1 MAGNNPQSQM
11 AGLKGILRWT
21 LEQQANISDG
31 TTESKT
37 VTEED
42 RAWLREAMENMID
55 TTDHLKECVDVLN
68 NDQSGANPMEQDDA
82 VRQIQGNA
90 LDKLMD
96 IIDNIDFS
104 RDLGVIGGMEPLL
117 MLLKHPKY
125 SSLRWRAANV
135 LGTVVQNSEVCQQWA
150 YDKGA
155 LDAVMKQLEVETN
168 LKCSCKLFFALAS
181 LIRGFQIGM
190 KHFINTYNGLHML
203 KDVIMNQ
210 TIFANDNND
219 NNNNNNNN
227 NNDDDDD
234 KKEQLNLL
242 RKILFLFHSM
252 LGNENEKKI
261 LLFSESDDSSNNNNI
276 NVMSTIILPIVI
288 QCTGYVKLNND
299 TTNNNATIINVHDVK
314 DIKDNFQLND
324 VAQETLLS
332 FLKADN
338 LFLKQITSMYPN
350 FFEELKTKLN
360 QLQQIEGEE
369 AIYVEDEIKRI
380 KEMLNILP
388 LFEPTSEWKQVI
400 NGQHIPGGLEIRTNF
415 ESGETFARLL
425 KQQEP

>member
-1 MAGNNPQSQM
+1 
-11 AGLKGILRWT
+11 
-21 LEQQANISDG
+21 
-31 TTESKT
+31 
-37 VTEED
+37 
-42 RAWLREAMENMID
+42 
-55 TTDHLKECVDVLN
+55 
-68 NDQSGANPMEQDDA
+68 
-82 VRQIQGNA
+82 
-90 LDKLMD
+90 
-96 IIDNIDFS
+96 
-104 RDLGVIGGMEPLL
+104 
-117 MLLKHPKY
+117 
-125 SSLRWRAANV
+125 
-135 LGTVVQNSEVCQQWA
+135 
-150 YDKGA
+150 
-155 LDAVMKQLEVETN
+155 
-168 LKCSCKLFFALAS
+168 
-181 LIRGFQIGM
+181 
-190 KHFINTYNGLHML
+190 
-203 KDVIMNQ
+203 
-210 TIFANDNND
+210 
-219 NNNNNNNN
+219 
-227 NNDDDDD
+227 
-234 KKEQLNLL
+234 
-242 RKILFLFHSM
+242 M

-299 TTNNNATIINVHDVK
+299 TTNNNATIINVHDVN

-425 KQQEP
+425 QQEQ